1 MSYHSNFEKEKG
13 EIFLFPSLKFN
24 VYLTEIFDTY
34 YSVTIYIYIYDFNDT
49 IQNIFEVGSRV
60 LQ

>member
-34 YSVTIYIYIYDFNDT
+34 YSVTIYIYIWF
-49 IQNIFEVGSRV
+49 
-60 LQ
+60 